1 MRADEVSR
9 KNLLRIS
16 QAILTHEE
24 GFLGGERR
32 RRELEVL
39 WRVWE
44 LGQRPSEA
52 KITEKEKKEAE
63 CSLRCGRKEMLLQ
76 EPKRRGS
83 RERRSSIP
91 TLSWGQ
97 SLMVGLVSFVISKEG
112 DYKNSMSHLLSRA
125 VTEKCISR
133 ENRENMKRNVSRK
146 QTREGTKVNFIVVV
160 PN

>member
-1 MRADEVSR
+1 MSR

-24 GFLGGERR
+24 SFLGGERR

-39 WRVWE
+39 WRVWG

-52 KITEKEKKEAE
+52 KITEKRKEAE
-63 CSLRCGRKEMLLQ
+63 YSLRCGRKEMLLQ

-83 RERRSSIP
+83 RERRSLIP

-97 SLMVGLVSFVISKEG
+97 SLMVGLVRFVISKAG
-112 DYKNSMSHLLSRA
+112 DYENSMTYLLSRA

-133 ENRENMKRNVSRK
+133 EN
-146 QTREGTKVNFIVVV
+146 
-160 PN
+160 